1 MRYAYAVWIDK
12 QNENR
17 FRDTLND
24 LGFRWDE
31 YDEQERYD
39 YIVFSFTEE
48 QFSVI
53 ERYSD
58 ILDVANEIEELY

>member
-1 MRYAYAVWIDK
+1 MRNAYAVWIDK
-12 QNENR
+12 QNENI

-24 LGFRWDE
+24 LGFSWDD

-48 QFSVI
+48 QFLVI